1 MTSAI
6 LTNRS
11 DKNGRML
18 PLPNPIGNGGNILP
32 PNLIRNGRM
41 SPNPYK
47 RFLAKPPRAGVGSC
61 AKDANDPHTRT
72 AQMANVRK
80 GVTK

>member
-1 MTSAI
+1 MTPAV
-6 LTNRS
+6 LTKRPNKS
-11 DKNGRML
+11 DVFL
-18 PLPNPIGNGGNILP
+18 PLPNPIGNGGNILL
-32 PNLIRNGRM
+32 PNLIRNGKM
-41 SPNPYK
+41 SQNPYK

-72 AQMANVRK
+72 AQMANVRI